1 MMENHHHQREREE
14 SISQESPQEEERFI
28 REEEEEE
35 SPDEMRDGKGK
46 SRRRRRR
53 KREFPSTLWEYLKE
67 EVRSLFSQAFSKLIF
82 VDYEGSDE
90 LVEGFHESV
99 GLYGRD

>member
-1 MMENHHHQREREE
+1 MENHHHQREREE

-46 SRRRRRR
+46 SRRRRR

>member
-1 MMENHHHQREREE
+1 MENHHHLGREE
-14 SISQESPQEEERFI
+14 SRVSQESPQEEERFI

-46 SRRRRRR
+46 SRRRRR